1 MSTFLKLKRSG
12 TSPTATPGSLR
23 NGEPAYSYGAG
34 TYPDKVQAGGGSSVA
49 AGGKLFVGQGTEDAN
64 GHAANIDVIGGKYF
78 TDMLD
83 HQHGTLTAN
92 SALVVDQNSKIDVL
106 NVDNLTFDAN
116 TISSTNANGDIIFD
130 PAGSGEIN
138 IVDDTFLSFGSDKD
152 AKIEYDE
159 NGTDE
164 VVVTGANWNYS
175 NVNVQITGTLN
186 ASGDIDFDGDVN
198 IDGGDLTTNQASFN
212 LLNTTATTINAF
224 GVATNINIGA
234 SGNHTTTLGSA
245 TLVGT
250 EATQN
255 VFNTTAT
262 TVNAFGVATD
272 INIGASGAGATTFGN
287 NTVDGTE
294 TTQNVFNTTATTVNA
309 FGAATTLA
317 MGANSG
323 TMTIG
328 NPTVVGTQAAQNL
341 YNSVAT
347 TVNAFGAATTIDI
360 GATSGT
366 TSINNNLDVDLDLNV
381 DGGDITTNQTDFNLL
396 NTTATTVNAFGDA
409 TTVNLGTSNTLLDLG
424 HIRIQGNEI
433 STDNNNAQDLVL
445 DPYPDAGDAGG
456 NVIIRG
462 NLQVAGTTTTVNS
475 TEMSVNDPVFTIG
488 DTVSEK
494 TVTTAASSG
503 ATTLLIDNPSSIVE
517 GASITGTGIANS
529 TTISNVRISFHVS
542 QNFSSAPSSGATLYF
557 FDGTSFAEI
566 GTFVSQTASEVT
578 IDLASNISTRGDDF
592 YNGNSLSTVNSGTP
606 AGAQLASI
614 TKVNTK
620 VFNTTT
626 ITLSAGT
633 TAGIS
638 AEAKVTVSQ
647 ASDDNMD
654 RGIQFKYLD
663 GTTSKLGFFGYDES
677 TTTESEKYFTY
688 VPDATNNANV
698 FSGNRGAAWFKTV
711 KLDDGTQNGI
721 AFFDQYKRITRTAA
735 AGSADQ
741 DDSYQLLTVT
751 NQGVPV
757 WTTTFDGGTY

>member
-92 SALVVDQNSKIDVL
+92 SALIVDQNSKIDVL

-757 WTTTFDGGTY
+757 WTTTIDGGSY